1 MIPLKNG
8 QKEHSWILFWK
19 QAKICTCRYYGNK
32 QKAEK
37 KTPTAKKKN
46 KTKQVWKQLA
56 MYELFLWSQT
66 SCSNQFTEYKW
77 SNWGQSLSE
86 GPKIY

>member
-1 MIPLKNG
+1 MDEKN
-8 QKEHSWILFWK
+8 ILEYYFGSKPKYALVVTMAISKK
-19 QAKICTCRYYGNK
+19 QR
-32 QKAEK
+32 
-37 KTPTAKKKN
+37 KTHQQQQKKN
-46 KTKQVWKQLA
+46 PQVWKQLA

-66 SCSNQFTEYKW
+66 PHSNQFTEYKW

>member
-1 MIPLKNG
+1 MIPLKNW

-37 KTPTAKKKN
+37 KSTNSEKNKKK
-46 KTKQVWKQLA
+46 TQTQVWKQLA
-56 MYELFLWSQT
+56 MYELFLWSQHP
-66 SCSNQFTEYKW
+66 
-77 SNWGQSLSE
+77 L
-86 GPKIY
+86 

>member
-8 QKEHSWILFWK
+8 QKEQSWILFWK
-19 QAKICTCRYYGNK
+19 QAKICTCCYYGNK

-37 KTPTAKKKN
+37 KPPTTAKKSR
-46 KTKQVWKQLA
+46 VWKQLA

-66 SCSNQFTEYKW
+66 PHSNQFAEYKW